1 MPEQYLSSDLKAFV
15 SDQNFV
21 FVVEYNFFKDSP
33 PIYRYGKFLKQKEQ
47 RDCAPLIRTKLLVLR
62 YCTRLNEEDN

>member
-1 MPEQYLSSDLKAFV
+1 MSFDLKSFV

-33 PIYRYGKFLKQKEQ
+33 PVYRYGKFLEQKEQ
-47 RDCAPLIRTKLLVLR
+47 RDCGSPVSNKILVLR

>member
-1 MPEQYLSSDLKAFV
+1 MLDQYLSSDLKAIV

-33 PIYRYGKFLKQKEQ
+33 PIYSYGKFSE
-47 RDCAPLIRTKLLVLR
+47 TKRATWLWLSCEYQIIGTPIL
-62 YCTRLNEEDN
+62 Y